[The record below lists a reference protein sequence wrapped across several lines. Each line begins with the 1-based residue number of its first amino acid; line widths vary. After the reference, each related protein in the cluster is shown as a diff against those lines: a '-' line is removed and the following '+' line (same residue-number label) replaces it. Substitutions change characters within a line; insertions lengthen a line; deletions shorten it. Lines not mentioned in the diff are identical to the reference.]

1 MKKIT
6 LILITTIFLTSF
18 IDREKMVGKKVP
30 VFKRQTLNSMT
41 VDTSF
46 FKNKVTLITF
56 MYLGCKPCMY
66 EARQLEKLYEE
77 FKNTDFQILC
87 IAPHTADQLK
97 DFNSDSGSD
106 LANLRT
112 YFKIDKLKYQIIP
125 ECDMEDP
132 KRKKIDKDGSTII
145 APECN
150 TISKLFKFN
159 GYPQTFLIDKL
170 GIIRISESGFSINST
185 DTSAM
190 VKMRRQIKELLK
202 STYS

>member
-1 MKKIT
+1 M
-6 LILITTIFLTSF
+6 TSF
-18 IDREKMVGKKVP
+18 IDRGKMVGKKVP
-30 VFKRQTLNSMT
+30 YFKRQTLNSIS

-46 FKNKVTLITF
+46 FRNKVTLITF

-66 EARQLEKLYEE
+66 EARQLTKLFDE

-106 LANLRT
+106 LANLRK
-112 YFKIDKLKYQIIP
+112 YYKIDKLKYEILP
-125 ECDMEDP
+125 ECEMEDP
-132 KRKKIDKDGSTII
+132 RRKKLSKDGSTII

-159 GYPQTFLIDKL
+159 GYPQSFLIDKS
-170 GIIRISESGFSINST
+170 GIIRLSESGFSINST

-190 VKMRRQIKELLK
+190 VEMRREIKELL
-202 STYS
+202 